1 MIPIHDQH
9 LQSQIR
15 MQGHRVEII
24 ADLELLA
31 LAMLKQFYRSTGG
44 VKPAR
49 IIFYRDGVSEG
60 QFKQVMVSHYEFI
73 PDLA

>member
-1 MIPIHDQH
+1 M
-9 LQSQIR
+9 
-15 MQGHRVEII
+15 EII

-44 VKPAR
+44 VKHAR

-60 QFKQVMVSHYEFI
+60 QFKQVMVSGRGTDI
-73 PDLA
+73 SGIDLELPR